1 MKFFF
6 HPEAKEEFNGSVD
19 FYEQSQPGL
28 GLEFA
33 EEVYATIARV
43 IQYPDAWFEM
53 SENSRRCLV
62 NRFPYGLIY
71 QIKANELRIIAVAH
85 LHRRPNYWKKR
96 MGQNKSL
103 KRDAVKSR
111 RRAP

>member
-1 MKFFF
+1 MRFFF
-6 HPEAKEEFNGSVD
+6 HPDAKEEFNGSVE

-33 EEVYATIARV
+33 EEIYAAIARV
-43 IQYPDAWFEM
+43 IEYPDAWPAM

-71 QIKANELRIIAVAH
+71 QIKANEVRIIAVAH
-85 LHRRPNYWKKR
+85 LHL
-96 MGQNKSL
+96 SL
-103 KRDAVKSR
+103 IHI
-111 RRAP
+111 

>member
-1 MKFFF
+1 MRFYF
-6 HPEAKEEFNGSVD
+6 HPEAREEFDGGVD
-19 FYEQSQPGL
+19 FYEQSQAGL

-33 EEVYATIARV
+33 EEVYATIARIV
-43 IQYPDAWFEM
+43 QYPNAWAVL

-71 QIKANELRIIAVAH
+71 QIKSHTLRIIAVAH
-85 LHRRPNYWKKR
+85 LHRRPGYWKER
-96 MGQNKSL
+96 LGQNKSL
-103 KRDAVKSR
+103 KRDAAKN

>member
-1 MKFFF
+1 MRFYF
-6 HPEAKEEFNGSVD
+6 HPEAKEEFDGAAG
-19 FYEQSQPGL
+19 FYEQSQAGL

-33 EEVYATIARV
+33 EEVYATIARIV
-43 IQYPDAWFEM
+43 QYPDAWSVL

-71 QIKANELRIIAVAH
+71 QIKSHALRIIAVAH
-85 LHRRPNYWKKR
+85 LHRRPGYWKER
-96 MGQNKSL
+96 LEQNKSL
-103 KRDAVKSR
+103 KRDAAKN

>member
-1 MKFFF
+1 MAPWTSTNK
-6 HPEAKEEFNGSVD
+6 ANRAWALNLLKKSMR
-19 FYEQSQPGL
+19 
-28 GLEFA
+28 
-33 EEVYATIARV
+33 ATIARV

-103 KRDAVKSR
+103 KRDAAKSR

>member
-1 MKFFF
+1 MRFYF
-6 HPEAKEEFNGSVD
+6 HPEAKEEFEGAVD
-19 FYEQSQPGL
+19 FYEQSQAGL

-33 EEVYATIARV
+33 EEVYATIARIV
-43 IQYPDAWFEM
+43 QYPDAWSVL

-71 QIKANELRIIAVAH
+71 QIKSPALRIIAVAH
-85 LHRRPNYWKKR
+85 LHRRPGYWKER
-96 MGQNKSL
+96 LEQNKSL
-103 KRDAVKSR
+103 KRGAAKN